1 MDSDTL
7 GSNGRRGSKNLG
19 ELVSGDYLTFDPGHH
34 ACVTT
39 SWSWEMDPPKLI
51 IELRARVQN
60 DVQVVSTLWA
70 DINEED
76 YGEDIGLENMQE
88 VPVEMESS
96 FQKELLKWEKMKT
109 KQEICSQR
117 EWQGTP

>member
-1 MDSDTL
+1 MLNNKSQKKK
-7 GSNGRRGSKNLG
+7 R
-19 ELVSGDYLTFDPGHH
+19 
-34 ACVTT
+34 
-39 SWSWEMDPPKLI
+39 
-51 IELRARVQN
+51 RARVQN

-96 FQKELLKWEKMKT
+96 FQKVLSKLKWKKMKT

>member
-1 MDSDTL
+1 MPQKQHVEANS
-7 GSNGRRGSKNLG
+7 
-19 ELVSGDYLTFDPGHH
+19 PG
-34 ACVTT
+34 
-39 SWSWEMDPPKLI
+39 
-51 IELRARVQN
+51 
-60 DVQVVSTLWA
+60 
-70 DINEED
+70 ED